1 VDQVNERGRV
11 LDRYDDSEWVMHKAL
26 FCESVAFFVTR
37 ELTGRELVQL
47 LAEALFEA
55 KARDE

>member
-1 VDQVNERGRV
+1 MNERGRV